1 MTPALSTA
9 TPAVTLTGGATMPL
23 IGFGTH
29 PLRGQEATDAILQAL
44 DVGYRSIDTATRY
57 QNQDAVGEALRQT
70 SIQRGDLFITTK
82 LPPDAVGF
90 ERKTLEQSLEALGT
104 DYVDLWLMHW
114 PPGGSPGVGSW
125 KEFIRAREEGLVRAI
140 GVSNYQIRLLDALR
154 RETGI
159 YPEVTQLQWSPVY
172 YSERYLMAC
181 RERGIVVGAHSPLR
195 STRRDDP
202 VLTEIAG
209 AHGAT
214 PTQVIIRWDV
224 QHGVAVVPKSAR
236 RERML
241 SNLDVMR
248 FTLSDDE
255 MKAIDGLSEL
265 E

>member
-1 MTPALSTA
+1 MTQALSTA
-9 TPAVTLTGGATMPL
+9 TPTVTLAGGATMPL

-44 DVGYRSIDTATRY
+44 DLGYRSVDTATRY

-70 SIQRGDLFITTK
+70 SIPREEIFVTTK

-104 DYVDLWLMHW
+104 QYVDLWLMHW
-114 PPGGSPGVGSW
+114 PPGGSPGAGSW
-125 KEFIRAREEGLVRAI
+125 REFLRAREEGLVRAI
-140 GVSNYQIRLLDALR
+140 GVSNYQIRLLDALK
-154 RETGI
+154 RETGE
-159 YPEVTQLQWSPVY
+159 YPEVAQLQWSPVHF
-172 YSERYLMAC
+172 SERYLTAC
-181 RERGIVVGAHSPLR
+181 RERGVVVGAHSPLR
-195 STRRDDP
+195 SARLDDP
-202 VLTEIAG
+202 VLTETAQ

-224 QHGVAVVPKSAR
+224 QHGVAVVPKSAHR
-236 RERML
+236 DRML

-248 FTLSDDE
+248 FTLSEDE
-255 MKAIDGLSEL
+255 MNALDALSEL